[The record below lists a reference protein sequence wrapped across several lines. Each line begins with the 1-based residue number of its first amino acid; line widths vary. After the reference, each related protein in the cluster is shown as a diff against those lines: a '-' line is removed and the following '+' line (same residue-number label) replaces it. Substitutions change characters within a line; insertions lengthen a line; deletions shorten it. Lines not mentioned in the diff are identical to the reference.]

1 MSAISFTSDTSFTSI
16 SSDKG
21 LRQESNDGPVLLH
34 MYHVLKNL

>member
-1 MSAISFTSDTSFTSI
+1 MSAISFTLDLY
-16 SSDKG
+16 SDKG